1 MDDLIDLIYETIAD
15 PAVWNTVARR
25 MSGQL
30 GAQSFWMFYMDAAG
44 PDFLAL
50 CGLSPTLLEAYE
62 AHFHSRDIL
71 MEEELRRPQDFLGR
85 AVREQDIVGEA
96 VWQASEIYNDLA
108 RPNGMHHVLSMNLS
122 SAQTQPVPFLT
133 FFRPPGTAMFDD
145 AAVASCEG
153 IIPHLRRAIRLNRL
167 ISVERRTIPA
177 WTATVLDQ
185 IPAGIFLLDGR
196 GAVLHANRSAQAM
209 ASRRDGLAIKAGRL
223 ISTGGRSGAR
233 LERAIAACV
242 SAGRRGSRDR
252 HDRREP
258 LPRLGLGV
266 RCGSDIGRHGSQAR
280 GPLRPH
286 RRRAARGRRP
296 GAMPFPRRDRG
307 ATRRFD
313 QYCPDP
319 GEEHLRQTRG
329 WAADGDYA
337 PAGGGLGAAAWEMT
351 QPGLKTTRSSPE
363 MVMRKLSDHLS
374 SRPWR
379 GAAQIGGQ
387 TCSQEA
393 RSRISATF

>member
-50 CGLSPTLLEAYE
+50 RGLSTTLLEAYE

-242 SAGRRGSRDR
+242 SAGRRGGEMRLARAEGHWLLSICPLTEAAATGMTGESRCRAWVWVSDAAPTSG
-252 HDRREP
+252 DMARRLEALFGLTAAEQRVAAALARCLSP
-258 LPRLGLGV
+258 AEIAAQHGVSINTVRTQVKSISDKLGV
-266 RCGSDIGRHGSQAR
+266 G
-280 GPLRPH
+280 
-286 RRRAARGRRP
+286 
-296 GAMPFPRRDRG
+296 
-307 ATRRFD
+307 
-313 QYCPDP
+313 
-319 GEEHLRQTRG
+319 RQT
-329 WAADGDYA
+329 
-337 PAGGGLGAAAWEMT
+337 EI
-351 QPGLKTTRSSPE
+351 TRLLAE
-363 MVMRKLSDHLS
+363 V
-374 SRPWR
+374 
-379 GAAQIGGQ
+379 
-387 TCSQEA
+387 
-393 RSRISATF
+393 SALPHGR